1 MKKDPIYKYYIFYL
15 EQMLN
20 ESRISKGYLSLLR
33 ISEHKFNN
41 FKGTFEK
48 DELFNKNII
57 ESYIREIRDKKIDDI
72 FNEID

>member
-15 EQMLN
+15 EQMIN
-20 ESRISKGYLSLLR
+20 ENRISNGHFSLLK

-41 FKGTFEK
+41 FKITFEK
-48 DELFNKNII
+48 DELFNKNLI
-57 ESYIREIRDKKIDDI
+57 ESYKREMRDKKIDDI